1 MIFTALPPGSL
12 AAAPSQPTAQSP
24 VETRVELEPITV
36 HARRVANVLPAGTIT
51 TAATELRFDP
61 QIDVQSRGF
70 AENQADITVRGG
82 LFENTGFRIGA
93 VPLFDP
99 QTGHYAVEL
108 PIDPAMLTSPRTQ
121 TGVEHGLHGFNAAVA
136 SVVYGL
142 RPVVERTVLGGG
154 AGSHGSL
161 FGSFLSGQ
169 AMTLKNGDQ
178 LGVEASVAAS
188 NGAGGLPFS
197 DHEYSR
203 FTGRVE
209 HSDEDTETH
218 ALIGYQD
225 KFFGWPGAYTGFASL
240 PETDHSKVGLLLI
253 DHRRTGDSGWWE
265 LGAAYRWLDDDY
277 DFDRRT
283 VESGGPGSFEHE
295 TRSFA
300 LGVEGVVSAADLDW
314 AWSGQWVADR
324 LVRSTDLTNGDFNS
338 RTYAGLGLVPR
349 WKRKLADNRMLI
361 LGAGLRADISNRDE
375 DALLPLFEIALE
387 WSGDQSTN
395 RLGLDY
401 TRTSQVPGY
410 TALNSP
416 PAGLFGGNPDL
427 GRAHATT
434 TALSF
439 ERTTLNLELST
450 ALFYRRDDD
459 LVDWTYRAGAPF
471 ARQANTVDMDVTGWE
486 TAVIWRN
493 SRAEFVGGYTYIH
506 KDEDYGTAAVDASY
520 YALNHAR
527 HRFTFALTWQPLD
540 ALAFRL
546 DTEYRVQLENPLRV
560 GNDRA
565 FNGSASLTW
574 QLPMIR
580 NASLGAVIDNL
591 TDDDF
596 QEFPGT
602 PAIGRRGS
610 VFAELVW

>member
-1 MIFTALPPGSL
+1 MLIAALPVGNV
-12 AAAPSQPTAQSP
+12 AAAPNQPSAQTQD
-24 VETRVELEPITV
+24 ETRTELEPITV
-36 HARRVANVLPAGTIT
+36 RARRVANFLPAATLA

-93 VPLFDP
+93 MPLFDP

-108 PIDPAMLTSPRTQ
+108 PIDPTMLTSPLTQ

-142 RPVVERTVLGGG
+142 RPVVERTVLSGG

-161 FGSFLSGQ
+161 FGSILSGRVK
-169 AMTLKNGDQ
+169 TLSNGGQ
-178 LGVEASVAAS
+178 LGIEASVAAS
-188 NGAGGLPFS
+188 DGAGGLPFS

-203 FTGRVE
+203 FTGRLA
-209 HSDEDTETH
+209 HSDEDSETH
-218 ALIGYQD
+218 ALLGYQD

-240 PETDHSKVGLLLI
+240 PETDHSKVGLVLI

-265 LGAAYRWLDDDY
+265 MGAAYRWLDDDY

-283 VESGGPGSFEHE
+283 VESGRPGSFEHE

-300 LGVEGVVSAADLDW
+300 LGLEGVVSAAKLDW

-338 RTYAGLGLVPR
+338 RTYAGFGLVPR
-349 WKRKLADNRMLI
+349 WQGKLADGRVLI

-387 WSGDQSTN
+387 WSGAQSTN

-410 TALNSP
+410 TALKSP
-416 PAGLFGGNPDL
+416 PTGLFGGNPNL
-427 GRAHATT
+427 GRAFAST
-434 TALSF
+434 TALAF
-439 ERTTLNLELST
+439 DRTTLNLELST
-450 ALFYRRDDD
+450 ALFHRKDDD

-486 TAVIWRN
+486 AAVVWRS
-493 SRAEFVGGYTYIH
+493 SRAEFVGGYTFLH

-520 YALNHAR
+520 YALNYAR

-546 DTEYRVQLENPLRV
+546 DTEYRAQFENPLR
-560 GNDRA
+560 GGKDRA

-610 VFAELVW
+610 VFAELTW

>member
-1 MIFTALPPGSL
+1 MLIAAIPLGSV
-12 AAAPSQPTAQSP
+12 AAAPNLPSAQPPDDTS
-24 VETRVELEPITV
+24 TELEPITV
-36 HARRVANVLPAGTIT
+36 HARRVANFLPASTLG

-99 QTGHYAVEL
+99 QTGHYSVEL

-136 SVVYGL
+136 SVVYGP
-142 RPVVERTVLGGG
+142 RPVVDRTILRGG

-161 FGSFLSGQ
+161 FGSFLSAQ
-169 AMTLKNGDQ
+169 AKTLTNGDH

-209 HSDEDTETH
+209 HSDEDSETH
-218 ALIGYQD
+218 ALLGYQD

-240 PETDHSKVGLLLI
+240 PETDHSKVGLMLV
-253 DHRRTGDSGWWE
+253 DHRRTGDFGWWE
-265 LGAAYRWLDDDY
+265 AGAAYRWLDDDY

-283 VESGGPGSFEHE
+283 TESGRPGSFEHE

-300 LGVEGVVSAADLDW
+300 LGVEGAVSSASVDW
-314 AWSGQWVADR
+314 AWSGHWVADR

-338 RTYAGLGLVPR
+338 RTYAAFGLVPR
-349 WKRKLADNRMLI
+349 WQRNLQAGRVLI

-375 DALLPLFEIALE
+375 DALLPLFEFALE
-387 WSGDQSTN
+387 WSGAESTN

-410 TALNSP
+410 TALKSRP
-416 PAGLFGGNPDL
+416 TGPFGGNPEL
-427 GRAHATT
+427 GRASAAT

-439 ERTTLNLELST
+439 ERTTLNLELSA
-450 ALFYRRDDD
+450 ALFHRSDDD

-471 ARQANTVDMDVTGWE
+471 ARQANPVDMEVTGWE
-486 TAVIWRN
+486 TAVIWRS

-506 KDEDYGTAAVDASY
+506 KNEDYGTAAVDASY
-520 YALNHAR
+520 YALNYPR
-527 HRFTFALTWQPLD
+527 HRFTFAVTWQPFD

-546 DTEYRVQLENPLRV
+546 DTEYRVQFENSLRR

-565 FNGSASLTW
+565 FNGSASLIW